1 MRWQALLTIASTILA
16 SSAAAQAQEAEI
28 GYPEGS
34 LAYQAITSANYAAAE
49 ARLRKETRVNRDDPA
64 LLLNYGHVL
73 AKTGR
78 PADAARMFE
87 RAAAAD
93 EIELILADGR
103 VINSREA
110 ARRAL
115 QRVSVGGPE
124 DQER

>member
-1 MRWQALLTIASTILA
+1 MRVRALFTVASAILA
-16 SSAAAQAQEAEI
+16 WSGPVQAQEAEI

-34 LAYQAITSANYAAAE
+34 LAYEAITNANYAAAE
-49 ARLRKETRVNRDDPA
+49 AQLRKETRVRRDDPA

-78 PADAARMFE
+78 TADAAKMFE

-93 EIELILADGR
+93 EIALILADGR
-103 VINSREA
+103 VISSREA